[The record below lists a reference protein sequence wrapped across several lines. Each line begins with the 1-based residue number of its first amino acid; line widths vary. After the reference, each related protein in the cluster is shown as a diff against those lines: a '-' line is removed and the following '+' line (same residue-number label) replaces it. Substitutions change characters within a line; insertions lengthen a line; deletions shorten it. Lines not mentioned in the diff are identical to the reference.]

1 VGSNGRATAVP
12 IRPSPVSIDEE
23 PAAPEIANTIAG
35 LSRQLLDIHKELTS
49 IKEVIVALALR
60 NSVRR

>member
-1 VGSNGRATAVP
+1 VSSNRATPIP
-12 IRPSPVSIDEE
+12 IRPSSIPIDEE

-35 LSRQLLDIHKELTS
+35 LSRQLLGIHKELTS

-60 NSVRR
+60 NSLRQ